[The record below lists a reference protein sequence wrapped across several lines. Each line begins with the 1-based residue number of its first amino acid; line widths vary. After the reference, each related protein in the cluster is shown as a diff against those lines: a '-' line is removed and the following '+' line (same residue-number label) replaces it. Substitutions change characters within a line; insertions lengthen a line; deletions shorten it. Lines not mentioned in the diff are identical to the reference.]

1 MMRCLLK
8 RFSGL
13 LLVVAV
19 LSLVAV
25 AFAPTAALAA
35 KPAKAE
41 KAPAV
46 KAAFDASKM
55 GDMTGYD
62 PANIVQPTG
71 DTIKIAVV
79 ASFSGP
85 SAINGQIYWLVVNW
99 VAYDLNKRGGIFVD
113 GKKKLIEVIK
123 ADHMGKVDQCK
134 KVLERMILQ
143 EKVHVL
149 WGTDGSHMMRIINAA
164 AEKHKVIAIN
174 ATTMSDDLQDAS
186 NFSRYAFQASF
197 STEQIARAF
206 AYYYGQI
213 RKKETK
219 FYILNQDYAFGRQY
233 AAAFKQGLQEYY
245 PTATIVGE
253 DYHKLFL
260 TDYAPYLTKIKA
272 SGAEVIFSG
281 DWLPDAANLLKQA
294 RHMGVMLPIANVYFD
309 DPNML
314 NEVGVE
320 GTKGLVNISSFWIA
334 NPQFKTPGYT
344 KAYKAWNNLWKT
356 TWKTQ
361 PYNGKLFEHY
371 FGNFGSWTNETYWL
385 FSVIERAKSTDPEKI
400 IAVWEN
406 DTYKYINGRVVKMRA
421 CDHKVVQDLSIVEF
435 VPWEQQKVHMN
446 IAPYY
451 WYKTS
456 SSYGPTA
463 VIPAEKILPWM
474 DQSLDRCKGK
484 NDWGE

>member
-35 KPAKAE
+35 KPAKPAKAE
-41 KAPAV
+41 KAPDV

-123 ADHMGKVDQCK
+123 ADHMGEVDQCK

-281 DWLPDAANLLKQA
+281 DWLPDAGNLLKQA

-334 NPQFKTPGYT
+334 NPQ
-344 KAYKAWNNLWKT
+344 
-356 TWKTQ
+356 
-361 PYNGKLFEHY
+361 
-371 FGNFGSWTNETYWL
+371 
-385 FSVIERAKSTDPEKI
+385 
-400 IAVWEN
+400 
-406 DTYKYINGRVVKMRA
+406 
-421 CDHKVVQDLSIVEF
+421 
-435 VPWEQQKVHMN
+435 
-446 IAPYY
+446 
-451 WYKTS
+451 
-456 SSYGPTA
+456 
-463 VIPAEKILPWM
+463 
-474 DQSLDRCKGK
+474 
-484 NDWGE
+484 